1 MLRRLLLAAS
11 AAHLAVV
18 IACGEPTPFQPTA
31 APATTVP
38 ATATVASASVPAPAT
53 SIPTAQPARPV
64 ALVLRITVSGRSGR
78 IPDYAR
84 SDWRHWTDADR
95 DCQDAR
101 QEVLIAE
108 STVPVVFTDDRQCRV
123 ASGNWVGPYTGDI
136 VNDPGRLDVDHMVP
150 LANAHASGGHAWS
163 RDRKMLYA
171 NSLAYPGHLIAVTA
185 SANRSKGADG
195 PDEWRPPDR
204 SYWCQYATDWVVIKN
219 EWGLTATEREAAAL
233 REMLGTCDHAVFLQS
248 VDPED
253 APPAPTAVAAV
264 PTPTAAPRES
274 TTAPRAPTATP
285 ESNAPGTKYDPDGP
299 DRNCSDFETWSE
311 AQAFFEAAG
320 GPESD
325 RHRLD
330 RDGNGIACESLP
342 GAPGSATGAP
352 TVTPTMP
359 TPESSAPGT
368 KYDPDG
374 PDRNCSDFDT
384 WAEAQAFYEAAGGP
398 ESDRHRLDRDGNGIA
413 CESLPGAPG

>member
-1 MLRRLLLAAS
+1 MLRRLLIAAI
-11 AAHLAVV
+11 AAQLAVV
-18 IACGEPTPFQPTA
+18 IACGGATPSQPTSAPAPTVPPA
-31 APATTVP
+31 ATGASPTVPSPATSEPPTVPPPATTVS
-38 ATATVASASVPAPAT
+38 ATAEG
-53 SIPTAQPARPV
+53 ARPV
-64 ALVLRITVSGRSGR
+64 ALVLRIAVSGRSADTPR
-78 IPDYAR
+78 YDR
-84 SDWRHWTDADR
+84 RDWDHWNDADR

-108 STVPVVFTDDRQCRV
+108 SSVPVVFTDDRQCRV
-123 ASGNWVGPYTGDI
+123 ASGSWTDPYTGDV
-136 VNDPGRLDVDHMVP
+136 VNDPGKLDVDHMVP
-150 LANAHASGGHAWS
+150 LANAHASGGHAWTEE
-163 RDRKMLYA
+163 RKELYA
-171 NSLAYPGHLIAVTA
+171 NSLRYPGHLVAVTA

-233 REMLGTCDHAVFLQS
+233 REMLETCGHAVFLQFT
-248 VDPED
+248 DPED
-253 APPAPTAVAAV
+253 IPLTPTPAAAV
-264 PTPTAAPRES
+264 PTPPPASQAPTAAPRE
-274 TTAPRAPTATP
+274 AT
-285 ESNAPGTKYDPDGP
+285 
-299 DRNCSDFETWSE
+299 
-311 AQAFFEAAG
+311 
-320 GPESD
+320 
-325 RHRLD
+325 
-330 RDGNGIACESLP
+330 
-342 GAPGSATGAP
+342 
-352 TVTPTMP
+352 P